1 MKRREVE
8 KEKERGGLPG
18 GRGNGRWNTIW
29 ILLEPGQN
37 LSINIL
43 SLSPPICLS
52 IYFFLFFSFF
62 FRSVIFLFSFPFL
75 FFSSLLF
82 SLSLSLSLSLSFPF
96 FSSSFH
102 FFFFFI
108 HRWVIAA
115 FDSGVIGPISAA
127 MEMTHILVEPVDAT
141 RYTRPGRPDSV
152 VACKMRNRRIWN
164 TSPMGRRT
172 AFCSFPTSTLPGP
185 LPLFSAGSG
194 VKGRTGRGKRESGRE
209 SRSTGRLRAV
219 TRGLSFRND
228 PQADRRSVQQASVA
242 DRCANGRWFALA
254 WPRKR
259 AHALRHQRCNGSVG
273 GLLGKC
279 VIKGSKREILLGG
292 ICSVRPL
299 ELSSTCFFY
308 RWKFVV
314 CLICWTDF
322 SEFLIHRN
330 WHIAYETLWQTRW
343 SSP

>member
-1 MKRREVE
+1 
-8 KEKERGGLPG
+8 
-18 GRGNGRWNTIW
+18 
-29 ILLEPGQN
+29 
-37 LSINIL
+37 
-43 SLSPPICLS
+43 
-52 IYFFLFFSFF
+52 
-62 FRSVIFLFSFPFL
+62 
-75 FFSSLLF
+75 
-82 SLSLSLSLSLSFPF
+82 
-96 FSSSFH
+96 
-102 FFFFFI
+102 
-108 HRWVIAA
+108 
-115 FDSGVIGPISAA
+115 
-127 MEMTHILVEPVDAT
+127 MTHILVEPVDAT

-314 CLICWTDF
+314 CLICWADF

>member
-52 IYFFLFFSFF
+52 IYFFLFFSFS

-75 FFSSLLF
+75 FLSSL
-82 SLSLSLSLSLSFPF
+82 LSLSLFLFSLPPS
-96 FSSSFH
+96 
-102 FFFFFI
+102 FFFFI

-219 TRGLSFRND
+219 ARGLSFRND
-228 PQADRRSVQQASVA
+228 PQADRRSVQQPSVA

-254 WPRKR
+254 WLRKR
-259 AHALRHQRCNGSVG
+259 ADALRHQRCNGSAG

-279 VIKGSKREILLGG
+279 VIKGSKREILLRG
-292 ICSVRPL
+292 ICSVRPS
-299 ELSSTCFFY
+299 ELSSTSFLCK
-308 RWKFVV
+308 WKFAVY
-314 CLICWTDF
+314 LICWVDF
-322 SEFLIHRN
+322 WEFLI
-330 WHIAYETLWQTRW
+330 LWLPKIRW
-343 SSP
+343 

>member
-75 FFSSLLF
+75 FSFLSP
-82 SLSLSLSLSLSFPF
+82 SLSLFSFFLFLFP
-96 FSSSFH
+96 

-194 VKGRTGRGKRESGRE
+194 VKGRTGRRKRESGRE

-219 TRGLSFRND
+219 ARGLSFRND
-228 PQADRRSVQQASVA
+228 PQADRRSVQQPSVA

-254 WPRKR
+254 WPGKR
-259 AHALRHQRCNGSVG
+259 AHALRYQQCNGSAA

-292 ICSVRPL
+292 ICSLRPL
-299 ELSSTCFFY
+299 ELSSACFLH

-322 SEFLIHRN
+322 WEFLI
-330 WHIAYETLWQTRW
+330 LWLPTIKW
-343 SSP
+343 